1 MSPSSRNPVALVVSE
16 QGVRAVQ
23 AAPAA
28 SPGAARLRTAEIAFG
43 PDLSLDRPEQAGKAL
58 RDELR
63 RAGIAATRCVVGL
76 SASWTAARHK
86 QFPPAD
92 ADTLRGAVALAAERE
107 FAAGTAE
114 LAMDFLAEPSSAG
127 VSTLL
132 LAAPR
137 KTIDQVTAMARG
149 AALTVQSITSAPL
162 ALARV
167 TTVSAPG
174 ERVVVCLGPTGT
186 EVVVQAAGESAR
198 QVRHVPAQLQGGNGQ
213 VDLLVGELR
222 RVLAGLGAEGDA
234 PTQLAVWDIAGAEPA
249 LLEGLSSRLG
259 RPLRICRADSDLA
272 CSLEA
277 PGPDSDRFVQ
287 AAALACTEDAPAVDF
302 LHSRLAPPRS
312 RRLGR
317 PVVWGLIA
325 AGVLLL
331 LATALVIDH
340 HLQQQELDTLQSQ
353 VNQFH
358 DRYEQAERTV
368 ADTTYAR
375 GWFAPRPAFLDCL
388 LQAAT
393 AFPSEGYVWASSF
406 AVREDLQVIV
416 SGKAVRESAV
426 LEVVDRLR
434 RDTRLCNVKSLFIR
448 QAGGTSRD
456 VSFAISFAL
465 RRAS

>member
-1 MSPSSRNPVALVVSE
+1 MTPSSRSPVALVVSE

-28 SPGAARLRTAEIAFG
+28 ASGATRLRTAEIAFG
-43 PDLSLDRPEQAGKAL
+43 GELSLDRAEQAGKAL

-63 RAGIAATRCVVGL
+63 RAGIAASRCVIGL
-76 SASWTAARHK
+76 SAAWTAARHK

-92 ADTLRGAVALAAERE
+92 GDSLRGAVALAAERE

-114 LAMDFLAEPSSAG
+114 LAMDFLAEPSAGG

-137 KTIDQVTAMARG
+137 KTIDQVTALARG

-167 TTVSAPG
+167 ITVSAPG
-174 ERVVVCLGPTGT
+174 GRVVVCLGPGGT
-186 EVVVQAAGESAR
+186 EVVVQDPGESAR
-198 QVRHVPAQLQGGNGQ
+198 QIRHVPAQLQGGNGQ

-222 RVLAGLGAEGDA
+222 RVLAGVAEGDT
-234 PTQLAVWDIAGAEPA
+234 PTQLAVWDISGAEPA
-249 LLEGLSSRLG
+249 LLEGLSTRLG
-259 RPLRICRADSDLA
+259 RPLRLCRSDSDLA
-272 CSLEA
+272 CSLES
-277 PGPDSDRFVQ
+277 PGSESDRFVQ

-302 LHSRLAPPRS
+302 LHSRLAPPRT

-331 LATALVIDH
+331 LASALVVDH
-340 HLQQQELDTLQSQ
+340 HLQQQELDSLQAQ
-353 VNQFH
+353 VDQFH
-358 DRYEQAERTV
+358 ERYEQAERTV
-368 ADTTYAR
+368 ADTTFAR
-375 GWFAPRPAFLDCL
+375 GWFAPRPSYLDCL
-388 LQAAT
+388 LQAAS
-393 AFPSEGYVWASSF
+393 AFPAEGYVWASSF

-456 VSFAISFAL
+456 VSFAISYAL